1 VCPLLL
7 ESVGNLLV
15 LHTDTPPPSRAKGSP
30 VTPRDRIGRIFL
42 VGVLLVL
49 AFLLGMAFAR
59 TLDERPK
66 SSGTVTNVRTL
77 TPVPQGAPVRT
88 VTVTVTGP

>member
-1 VCPLLL
+1 VVLL
-7 ESVGNLLV
+7 
-15 LHTDTPPPSRAKGSP
+15 
-30 VTPRDRIGRIFL
+30 
-42 VGVLLVL
+42 GVFLVL

-77 TPVPQGAPVRT
+77 TPKPQDAPART